1 MRKILKR
8 KSGFCIA
15 LLTMLLFS
23 SMVVSAKTESF
34 SGTMNYRV
42 LDGSSN
48 GVYYSFDG
56 KKTLKMSGTVKVY
69 DTTNY
74 GGTPNTT
81 YVCCYE
87 KTGSGSGNLICDA
100 SVTAYYDGTS
110 YSFSDTGTTINTSD
124 KYYIMCYKI
133 EDDGFDVKISG
144 TLSTD

>member
-1 MRKILKR
+1 MRKILER
-8 KSGFCIA
+8 KDGFCIVF
-15 LLTMLLFS
+15 LTMLLFS

-42 LDGSSN
+42 LDGNSN

-56 KKTLKMSGTVKVY
+56 NKTLTMSGTVKVY

-74 GGTPNTT
+74 GGMPNTT

-87 KTGSGSGNLICDA
+87 KTGSGAGNLICDA
-100 SVTAYYDGTS
+100 SVKAYYDGTS
-110 YSFSDTGTTINTSD
+110 YGFSDTGTTINSSD
-124 KYYIMCYKI
+124 MYYIMCYKI
-133 EDDGFDVKISG
+133 EDDGFDIEISG

>member
-1 MRKILKR
+1 MRKIVKI
-8 KSGFCIA
+8 KSGFLMA

-48 GVYYSFDG
+48 GVYYSFDANQ
-56 KKTLKMSGTVKVY
+56 TLKLSGSVKVY

-87 KTGSGSGNLICDA
+87 KTGSGLGNLICKA
-100 SVTAYYDGTS
+100 SVTADYDGKA
-110 YSFSDTGTTINTSD
+110 YDFSDTGTTINTSD
-124 KYYIMCYKI
+124 KYYIRCYKVQ
-133 EDDGFDVKISG
+133 DDGFDVQISG

>member
-1 MRKILKR
+1 MRKIVKI
-8 KSGFCIA
+8 KSGFLIA

-48 GVYYSFDG
+48 GVYYSFDANQ
-56 KKTLKMSGTVKVY
+56 TLTLSGTVKVY
-69 DTTNY
+69 ATTNY

-87 KTGSGSGNLICDA
+87 KTGAGSKKLICSA
-100 SVTAYYDGTS
+100 SVKAYNDGNA
-110 YSFSDTGTTINTSD
+110 YEFSGTGTTINTSD

-133 EDDGFDVKISG
+133 EDDGFDVQISG